1 MKKNLRIFVVLT
13 FIVSSYFIIQR
24 SQYEQFY
31 PVIYNVAYDEIVIDD
46 INKYPQFYEN
56 LEKVLRYYEEDY
68 KKDGDIIYVKK
79 TLYKDMALCWNYTSK
94 ANDKI
99 WLHSR

>member
-1 MKKNLRIFVVLT
+1 MKKNLRIFVVLI

-31 PVIYNVAYDEIVIDD
+31 PVVYNVAHDEIVIDD
-46 INKYPQFYEN
+46 VNKYPQFYEN
-56 LEKVLRYYEEDY
+56 LEKVLRYYKEDY
-68 KKDGDIIYVKK
+68 KKDDGVIYVKK
-79 TLYKDMALCWNYTSK
+79 TLYKDLTLCWNYTSK